1 MSKKD
6 WRALLHL
13 LAIAGWVAG
22 LIVDVEEQRC
32 GCFMAAVTLHFLAE
46 GFGGGFGLDFA

>member
-1 MSKKD
+1 MSRRD

-22 LIVDVEEQRC
+22 LIADVEEQRW
-32 GCFMAAVTLHFLAE
+32 GCFIAALSLHFLAE
-46 GFGGGFGLDFA
+46 GLGGDFGLALA